1 MVASVIDRDAATL
14 QERKSAWADSI
25 SIQDRITHGNFVTT
39 LGVRYE
45 DVDYD
50 KIAKNT
56 GTVTKFDNSE
66 TMIAAST
73 VYSMGAGKSMFAAY
87 SQGYNPTGP
96 SSVDPDESDNYEIG
110 YRSRSANSFLEVVA
124 FFVDYDNL
132 NETCSIASGCGNASN
147 SQENAGEA
155 ESKGLE
161 ITYKVNNLFPS
172 PSMKGAEATSGVRY
186 PFTIA
191 MTFQD
196 SERTVGTSS
205 SKPGGKTLPYN
216 PEQIFYVSLGA
227 ESNDWDYKF
236 AAKYT
241 DEYFTNDTN
250 TLKTE
255 DGVVVDFQGGIK
267 LDKLGM
273 PGARA
278 FVNIDNLLDKTYMAS
293 AHEYGVRPNK
303 PQTFMAGFS
312 LDF

>member
-1 MVASVIDRDAATL
+1 
-14 QERKSAWADSI
+14 
-25 SIQDRITHGNFVTT
+25 
-39 LGVRYE
+39 
-45 DVDYD
+45 
-50 KIAKNT
+50 
-56 GTVTKFDNSE
+56 
-66 TMIAAST
+66 
-73 VYSMGAGKSMFAAY
+73 
-87 SQGYNPTGP
+87 
-96 SSVDPDESDNYEIG
+96 
-110 YRSRSANSFLEVVA
+110 
-124 FFVDYDNL
+124 
-132 NETCSIASGCGNASN
+132 
-147 SQENAGEA
+147 
-155 ESKGLE
+155 
-161 ITYKVNNLFPS
+161 
-172 PSMKGAEATSGVRY
+172 MKGAEATSGVRY

-205 SKPGGKTLPYN
+205 SKPANKTLPYN
-216 PEQIFYVSLGA
+216 PEQIFYIALGA

-236 AAKYT
+236 AGKYT

-255 DGVVVDFQGGIK
+255 DGFVVDFQGGIN

-278 FVNIDNLLDKTYMAS
+278 FVNIDNLLDKTFMAS